1 MSTQRV
7 GMTAAA
13 TLVLCLAAG
22 CAHPKS
28 ERLKAG
34 SPDVITEDDIA
45 RVRVRTAYDAVV
57 RIHANFLT
65 RRGSTSVLGTS
76 NPEPNVYL
84 DDVFIGA
91 VAQLKGI
98 QASDVASIR
107 LYRAWEAATR
117 FGGGNMGGVIEVYT
131 KH

>member
-1 MSTQRV
+1 
-7 GMTAAA
+7 MTTRHLGVAAA
-13 TLVLCLAAG
+13 AGLVLCLTIG

-28 ERLKAG
+28 ERLSA
-34 SPDVITEDDIA
+34 SPNVITEDDIA

-65 RRGSTSVLGTS
+65 RRGETSVLGTS

-84 DDVFIGA
+84 DDVFIGT

-98 QASDVASIR
+98 QANDVASIR
-107 LYRAWEAATR
+107 LYRSWEATTR

>member
-7 GMTAAA
+7 GMAAAA
-13 TLVLCLAAG
+13 TLVLCLTAA
-22 CAHPKS
+22 CAHAKH
-28 ERLKAG
+28 ERVNAA
-34 SPDVITEDDIA
+34 PDVITEEDIA

-57 RIHANFLT
+57 RIRGNFLT
-65 RRGSTSVLGTS
+65 RRGSTSVLNTS

-84 DDVFIGA
+84 DDVFIGP
-91 VAQLKGI
+91 VAQLKNI

-107 LYRAWEAATR
+107 MYRAWEAATR
-117 FGGGNMGGVIEVYT
+117 FGSGNMGGVIEVYT

>member
-1 MSTQRV
+1 M
-7 GMTAAA
+7 
-13 TLVLCLAAG
+13 
-22 CAHPKS
+22 
-28 ERLKAG
+28 
-34 SPDVITEDDIA
+34 ITEDDIA
-45 RVRVRTAYDAVV
+45 RIKARTAYDAVV
-57 RIHANFLT
+57 RLRANFLT
-65 RRGSTSVLGTS
+65 RRGETSVLGTS

-107 LYRAWEAATR
+107 LYRSWEAATK